1 MRRTAIDLKIVVLGL
16 CVAACVPP
24 REPSVWSAKGDYR
37 TVNACIYDA
46 FKAHRKDLP
55 WDEDDQGVTIKI
67 EESEAGQRAHVIVEK
82 YYPGPIIYHTMRHY
96 DVVSIQDG
104 PDRVRVERYG
114 KLFSLD
120 RPGDTAIDMV
130 FADCHVT
137 RS

>member
-1 MRRTAIDLKIVVLGL
+1 
-16 CVAACVPP
+16 VPP
-24 REPSVWSAKGDYR
+24 REPSVWIAKGEYR
-37 TVNACIYDA
+37 LVNACIYDA

-55 WDEDDQGVTIKI
+55 WDEDDPNVTIKI
-67 EESEAGQRAHVIVEK
+67 EESEAGQRAHVILEK
-82 YYPGPIIYHTMRHY
+82 YYPGPIIYHTVRHY

-114 KLFSLD
+114 KLFGLD
-120 RPGDTAIDMV
+120 YGDDAIDKV